1 MVGFSHLTS
10 EHFGR
15 STRVE
20 RICGELGQNE
30 LILSRRQSSNISTRP
45 GMRERGQKN
54 RFPSA
59 YPHPDARRDV
69 RRRSE
74 LSDLTPHRRI
84 SHLTSEHLVVR
95 LESGELQV
103 RGRLQMS
110 V

>member
-45 GMRERGQKN
+45 GMRERGQKTA
-54 RFPSA
+54 FH
-59 YPHPDARRDV
+59 PH
-69 RRRSE
+69 
-74 LSDLTPHRRI
+74 TPTPMRAE
-84 SHLTSEHLVVR
+84 TSEDDPN
-95 LESGELQV
+95 
-103 RGRLQMS
+103 
-110 V
+110 